1 LVQKKTDEK
10 VVEVDKIIAG
20 KEKEIMTI

>member
-10 VVEVDKIIAG
+10 IIEVDKTIVL